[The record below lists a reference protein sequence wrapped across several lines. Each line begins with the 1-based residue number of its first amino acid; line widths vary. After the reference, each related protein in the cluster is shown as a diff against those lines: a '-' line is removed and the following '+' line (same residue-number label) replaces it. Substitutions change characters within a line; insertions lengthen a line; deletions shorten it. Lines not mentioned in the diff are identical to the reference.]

1 VAIDSEAE
9 DLLDEL
15 DGEAREARRR
25 LLERLEADGVPTEE
39 LRRAVAE
46 GRLAL
51 LPVERELAPPGRRYT
66 FPEVAKEGDLDPQF
80 LTALMRALGL
90 PQPEHDEASYTDADV
105 EAART
110 VARFREAGIPDD
122 QLLETARVLGRA
134 MAQVVSTSRGV
145 LGRTLLEPGADEYE
159 VATRWAAAAHNLNPL
174 LEDIL
179 RYVLRAQQLAQLRQD
194 VSDLTGLTAGATT
207 TPISVAF
214 ADLVGFTR
222 LGEQVPADE
231 LGTIAE
237 RLTAM
242 ATDVASPPV
251 QLVKMIGDAAMFVS
265 REPRLL
271 LEAVLDLVE
280 AADSEG
286 ESFPQI
292 RAGIAAGDALPRAGD
307 WFGRPV
313 NLASR
318 ITDKAR
324 AGSVV
329 ATAELRDAVG
339 DDGLAWS
346 RLPGRR
352 RFKGIDGE
360 VELFRVRRAEPE
372 SQPGS

>member
-1 VAIDSEAE
+1 
-9 DLLDEL
+9 
-15 DGEAREARRR
+15 
-25 LLERLEADGVPTEE
+25 
-39 LRRAVAE
+39 
-46 GRLAL
+46 
-51 LPVERELAPPGRRYT
+51 
-66 FPEVAKEGDLDPQF
+66 
-80 LTALMRALGL
+80 
-90 PQPEHDEASYTDADV
+90 
-105 EAART
+105 
-110 VARFREAGIPDD
+110 
-122 QLLETARVLGRA
+122 